1 MRAIVQPI
9 PPGRNGVCS
18 ALMTDSDF
26 CLDPGLIYLNHAA
39 VSPWPRRTA
48 EAVKAFAEE
57 NACLGSSRYPHW
69 MKTEQALREQLQRLL
84 NACSADEIALLKNTS
99 EALSTVAYGLAW
111 QPGDNVVISNL
122 EFPSNR
128 IVWESLDKY
137 GVDTRIAEITD
148 VDAAEDAIIGQ
159 IDTRTRLVSVS
170 SVQYG
175 TGLRLDLAR
184 LGAACRERGVLFC
197 VDAIQ
202 SLGAVC
208 FDLQASHA
216 DFVMADGHK
225 WMLGPEGV
233 ALFWC
238 RREVMDQLDLKQYG
252 WHMVEDCGNY
262 ASRTWEVAHSA
273 RRFECGSPNMTGIH
287 ALHASLSLIEE
298 TGMTAIE
305 ARILDNSRFLM
316 DFFLEHRERY
326 ELLTPATASRHA
338 GIVTFRPRDGST
350 EALFEKLTGA
360 RISCALRGGG
370 IRFSPHYHTPREQL
384 TLALQLLQE

>member
-1 MRAIVQPI
+1 
-9 PPGRNGVCS
+9 
-18 ALMTDSDF
+18 MTDSEF

-48 EAVKAFAEE
+48 EAVKAFAGE
-57 NACLGSSRYPHW
+57 NARLGSSRYPHW
-69 MKTEQALREQLQRLL
+69 VQTELALREQLQRLL
-84 NACSADEIALLKNTS
+84 NARSADEIALLKNTS
-99 EALSTVAYGLAW
+99 EALSVVAYGLAW

-128 IVWESLDKY
+128 IVWESLGKY
-137 GVDTRIAEITD
+137 DVDTRIAEIAG
-148 VDAAEDAIIGQ
+148 VDAPEDAIIGQ
-159 IDTRTRLVSVS
+159 IDKRTRLLSVS

-197 VDAIQ
+197 IDAIQ
-202 SLGAVC
+202 SLGAVR
-208 FDLQASHA
+208 FDVQASHA
-216 DFVMADGHK
+216 DFVMSDGHK
-225 WMLGPEGV
+225 WRLGPEGV

-238 RREVMDQLDLKQYG
+238 RREVMDRLDLKQYG

-262 ASRTWEVAHSA
+262 ASKTWEVARSA

-316 DFFLEHRERY
+316 DFLLEHREQY
-326 ELLTPATASRHA
+326 ELLTPPAAGRHA
-338 GIVTFRPRDGST
+338 GIVTFRPRNGAP
-350 EALFEKLTGA
+350 EALFDRLTGA

-384 TLALQLLQE
+384 AMALQLLQG

>member
-1 MRAIVQPI
+1 
-9 PPGRNGVCS
+9 
-18 ALMTDSDF
+18 MTNSDF
-26 CLDPGLIYLNHAA
+26 CLDPDLVYLNHAA

-57 NACLGSSRYPHW
+57 NARLGSSHYPHW

-84 NACSADEIALLKNTS
+84 NARSADEIALLKNTS

-128 IVWESLDKY
+128 IVWESLNKY
-137 GVDTRIAEITD
+137 GVDTRVAEITN
-148 VDAAEDAIIGQ
+148 VDAAEDAIIKQ

-202 SLGAVC
+202 SLGAVR
-208 FDLQASHA
+208 FDVQAIHA

-238 RREVMDQLDLKQYG
+238 RREVMDRLDLKQYG

-262 ASRTWEVAHSA
+262 ASRTWEIAHSA

-305 ARILDNSRFLM
+305 ARILDNSRFLV

-326 ELLTPATASRHA
+326 ELLTPATAGRHA
-338 GIVTFRPRDGST
+338 SIVTFRPHDGST
-350 EALFEKLTGA
+350 EALFDRLTGA
-360 RISCALRGGG
+360 RVSCALRGGG

-384 TLALQLLQE
+384 TLTLQLLRE